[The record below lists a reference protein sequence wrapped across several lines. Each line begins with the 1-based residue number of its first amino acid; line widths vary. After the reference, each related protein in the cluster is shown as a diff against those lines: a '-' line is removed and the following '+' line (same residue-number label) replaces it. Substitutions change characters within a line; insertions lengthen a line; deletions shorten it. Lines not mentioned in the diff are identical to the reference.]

1 MAQIQQAARH
11 EGHKQLS
18 RQVAKTTTVV
28 TVDGSLMVL
37 SGLTLAATVI
47 RLVVATPLLVI
58 FSLVLVPAA
67 ITIFMILGGLLVAI
81 GFCCDMHI
89 FS

>member
-1 MAQIQQAARH
+1 MGQIQPAARH
-11 EGHKQLS
+11 EEHKQLS

-28 TVDGSLMVL
+28 TVGRSLMVL
-37 SGLTLAATVI
+37 SGLTLVATVI
-47 RLVVATPLLVI
+47 VLLVATPLLVV

-67 ITIFMILGGLLVAI
+67 ITVFMILGGLLAAL